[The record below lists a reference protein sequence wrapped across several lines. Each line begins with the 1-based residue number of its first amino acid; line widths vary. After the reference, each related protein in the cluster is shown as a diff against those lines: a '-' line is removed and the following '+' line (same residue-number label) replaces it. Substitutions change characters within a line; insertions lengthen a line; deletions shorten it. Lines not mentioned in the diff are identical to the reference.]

1 LIKGTVFDIRKY
13 SIHDGPGIRTTVFF
27 KGCPLSCWWCHN
39 PEGQARA
46 IEVIFR
52 ENRCIRCGACVE
64 VCEHAAISWSGVG
77 PITDRTKC
85 LRCEVCAA
93 ACYTGAR
100 ECVGR
105 ELTVP
110 QVMAEIERDLVFYD
124 ESGGGVTMSGGEPLL
139 QPDFA
144 FVLLEACK
152 GKGIHTAIDTC
163 GFVAWEALDRI
174 RELVDLFMYDLK
186 LMDEARHRK
195 FTGASNELI
204 VSNLQELSR
213 RGHSIVL
220 RVPVVPEVNDDDE
233 SIRQIG
239 AFAASLPHVDGI
251 DLLPYHHMGV
261 NKYGGLDRAYRL
273 PDTRPPSHNRMVEI
287 AHTLGTFGLT
297 VRTGGQ
303 ASLSYP

>member
-1 LIKGTVFDIRKY
+1 MIKGIVFDIRKY

-64 VCEHAAISWSGVG
+64 VCEHAAILWGGAG

-85 LRCEVCAA
+85 LRCGVCAA
-93 ACYTGAR
+93 ACYAGAR

-110 QVMAEIERDLVFYD
+110 QVMAEVERDLVFYD

-144 FVLLEACK
+144 FALLEACK
-152 GKGIHTAIDTC
+152 GKGIHTAVDTC
-163 GFVAWEALDRI
+163 GLVTWEALDRI

-204 VSNLQELSR
+204 VRNLQQLSR

-220 RVPVVPEVNDDDE
+220 RVPVVPGVNDDDE

-239 AFAASLPHVDGI
+239 AFAASLAHVDGI

-273 PDTRPPSHNRMVEI
+273 PGTRPPSHDRMVEI
-287 AHTLGTFGLT
+287 AHALGTFGLT
-297 VRTGGQ
+297 VRRGGQ
-303 ASLSYP
+303 ASLSNP